1 MSDMNDLPIYK
12 SAISMRALHSGVY
25 VFTGSSAA
33 TFTLPSLNPSL
44 DRASDVRLQYFK
56 NEGTAQL
63 TLTPNS
69 GNFFEIITLASIVLA
84 PGESVVVMPTNGF
97 YDVLAR
103 VGVPKL
109 PTGSLPSAAG
119 GAYAGLVVF
128 DTTANKLKFANATAW
143 ETVTSA

>member
-1 MSDMNDLPIYK
+1 MSDMTDLPIYK
-12 SAISMRALHSGVY
+12 SAISMRALRSGVY

-33 TFTLPSLNPSL
+33 TFTLPNINPSI
-44 DRASDVRLQYFK
+44 DRAPDARIQYFK

-69 GNFFEIITLASIVLA
+69 GNFFEIITLASIVLS

-109 PTGSLPSAAG
+109 PTASIPAWNAV
-119 GAYAGLVVF
+119 YVGLTVF
-128 DTTANKLKFANATAW
+128 DTTANKLKIAGAAAW
-143 ETVTSA
+143 ETVTSV